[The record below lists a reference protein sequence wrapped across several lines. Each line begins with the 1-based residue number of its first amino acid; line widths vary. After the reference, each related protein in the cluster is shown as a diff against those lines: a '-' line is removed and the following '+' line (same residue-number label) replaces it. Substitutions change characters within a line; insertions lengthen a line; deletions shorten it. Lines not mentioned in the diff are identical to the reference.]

1 VKKMDGPALVPF
13 NSSVI
18 AKRVGPETRVS
29 DMFDITTITLVH
41 TVISIVAIAAGLVVV
56 GGLIAG
62 VRIDGWTGIFLVTT
76 VVTSVTGFFFP
87 FTKLLASHHIGIISL
102 IILPV
107 VIAARYWKHL
117 AGPWRGTYV
126 VGSVLVLY
134 LNFFVLIVQLFRRI
148 PALIVAAPKQTEPPF
163 VLTQLLIL
171 ALFAWLGFAA
181 FRRFR
186 PQSIVTAKQATA
198 PSAAMAR

>member
-1 VKKMDGPALVPF
+1 M
-13 NSSVI
+13 I
-18 AKRVGPETRVS
+18 
-29 DMFDITTITLVH
+29 DITSLTLGH

-62 VRIDGWTGIFLVTT
+62 VRIDGWTGIFLVTS
-76 VVTSVTGFFFP
+76 VLTSVTGFFFP
-87 FTKLLASHHIGIISL
+87 FAQLIASHWIGVISL

-107 VIAARYWKHL
+107 VIVARYWKGL

-126 VGSVLVLY
+126 VGTVLVLY

-163 VLTQLLIL
+163 VLTQLLVL
-171 ALFAWLGFAA
+171 ALFAWLGIAA

-186 PQSIVTAKQATA
+186 PHKVVTARQATA
-198 PSAAMAR
+198 AAG

>member
-1 VKKMDGPALVPF
+1 M
-13 NSSVI
+13 I
-18 AKRVGPETRVS
+18 
-29 DMFDITTITLVH
+29 DITTLTLAH

-76 VVTSVTGFFFP
+76 VLTSITGFFFP
-87 FTKLLASHHIGIISL
+87 FTQLLASHHVGIISL

-117 AGPWRGTYV
+117 VGPWRGIYV

-134 LNFFVLIVQLFRRI
+134 LNFFILIVQLFRRI
-148 PALIVAAPKQTEPPF
+148 PSLIVAAPKQTEPPF
-163 VLTQLLIL
+163 VLTQLLVL

-186 PQSIVTAKQATA
+186 PQVVVTAKQATA
-198 PSAAMAR
+198 PEAATAR

>member
-1 VKKMDGPALVPF
+1 M
-13 NSSVI
+13 
-18 AKRVGPETRVS
+18 
-29 DMFDITTITLVH
+29 DITTLTLVH
-41 TVISIVAIAAGLVVV
+41 TVISIVAITAGLVVV

-76 VVTSVTGFFFP
+76 ALTSISGFFFP
-87 FTKLLASHHIGIISL
+87 FAQLLPSHWLGIISL
-102 IILPV
+102 LILPL

-117 AGPWRGTYV
+117 RGAWRGIYV
-126 VGSVLVLY
+126 AGTVLVLY
-134 LNFFVLIVQLFRRI
+134 LNFFILLVQLFRRI

-163 VLTQLLIL
+163 VLIQLLVL

-186 PQSIVTAKQATA
+186 PQVVVTAKQATA
-198 PSAAMAR
+198 FPVAVPR

>member
-1 VKKMDGPALVPF
+1 M
-13 NSSVI
+13 I
-18 AKRVGPETRVS
+18 
-29 DMFDITTITLVH
+29 DITTLTLAH

-76 VVTSVTGFFFP
+76 VVTSVSGFFFP
-87 FTKLLASHHIGIISL
+87 FSQLLASHWVGIISL

-107 VIAARYWKHL
+107 VIAARYWKQL
-117 AGPWRGTYV
+117 AGPWRGTFV

-134 LNFFVLIVQLFRRI
+134 LNFFILIVQLFRRI
-148 PALIVAAPKQTEPPF
+148 PALLVAAPKQTEPPF
-163 VLTQLLIL
+163 VLTQLLVL

-186 PQSIVTAKQATA
+186 PQVVVTAKQATA
-198 PSAAMAR
+198 PNAALAHKVGS

>member
-1 VKKMDGPALVPF
+1 MIL
-13 NSSVI
+13 
-18 AKRVGPETRVS
+18 
-29 DMFDITTITLVH
+29 DITTLTLVH

-76 VVTSVTGFFFP
+76 ALTSVTGFFFP
-87 FTKLLASHHIGIISL
+87 FNHLLSSHWVGIISL
-102 IILPV
+102 IILPF
-107 VIAARYWKHL
+107 VIAARYGKHL
-117 AGPWRGTYV
+117 RGAWRGIYV
-126 VGSVLVLY
+126 VGTVLVLY
-134 LNFFVLIVQLFRRI
+134 LNFFILNVQLFRRI

-163 VLTQLLIL
+163 VLTQLLVL

-186 PQSIVTAKQATA
+186 PQAVVTARQA
-198 PSAAMAR
+198 SASVAA